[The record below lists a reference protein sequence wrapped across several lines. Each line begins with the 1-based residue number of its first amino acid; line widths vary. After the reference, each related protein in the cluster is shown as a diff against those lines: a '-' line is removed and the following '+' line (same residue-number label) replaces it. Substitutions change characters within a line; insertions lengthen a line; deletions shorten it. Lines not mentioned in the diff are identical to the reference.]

1 MLWLNLFYKYWDLS
15 TAMTVMEKAL
25 RTMKFHNRKVI
36 VHCLRSDESDRMASH
51 ITLAVKTG
59 KSPFYFQYVGKVCRC
74 QFSWQFCCR
83 TRKQSH
89 ITKNTTRCKALQSF
103 LGTRNELS
111 RVEEIPS
118 IDLNEY
124 ISKFFILVRTK
135 HRKNY
140 EPCLLQSL

>member
-1 MLWLNLFYKYWDLS
+1 MR
-15 TAMTVMEKAL
+15 VMEKAP
-25 RTMKFHNRKVI
+25 RTMKFHYRKII
-36 VHCLRSDESDRMASH
+36 VRCLWSDESDRMASH
-51 ITLAVKTG
+51 VILAVKTG
-59 KSPFYFQYVGKVCRC
+59 KPPFHFQYVRKVCRC

-89 ITKNTTRCKALQSF
+89 ITKNTTRCKALQTF

-111 RVEEIPS
+111 RVDEIPA
-118 IDLNEY
+118 IELNEY
-124 ISKFFILVRTK
+124 IAEFFILVRTK